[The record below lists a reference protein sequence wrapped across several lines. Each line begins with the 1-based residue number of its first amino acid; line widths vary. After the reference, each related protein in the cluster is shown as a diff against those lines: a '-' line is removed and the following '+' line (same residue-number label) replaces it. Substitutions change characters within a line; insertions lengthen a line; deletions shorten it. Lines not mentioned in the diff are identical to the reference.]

1 MLLEHLLIVGLLH
14 LHSRYLRYRHMKG
27 FVVGRVAIDGYLISY
42 AKSVNAD
49 VVDVTGAG
57 LYLDTP

>member
-1 MLLEHLLIVGLLH
+1 
-14 LHSRYLRYRHMKG
+14 MKG